1 MITFVRL
8 PETSVFYKR
17 IDNSPSYFFV
27 RLFFPFWVLGSSKQ
41 ADSVQSHSDLRA
53 FPPQFS
59 PRIYNSFFEIRV
71 HSPCNY
77 TDIPWPAQSETI
89 AVVASV
95 LSAPVLNAAITFC
108 QLGSFVLYAISS
120 SRCCH
125 LIHGISELN
134 VCCLSYR
141 KEAIGFEFCFY
152 SHRWERRIS
161 DQKAVWTVYRDR
173 VYDCNWYFYASK
185 SRDRYRFS
193 SFFSR
198 FTRILLRVV
207 RLTSAFSV
215 YYDILTTC
223 RV

>member
-1 MITFVRL
+1 MLLLISLRRDSTIFLLRPCLPSSTCGDYAKDPVWERHSWNLWPYLPNFNWMITFVRL

-17 IDNSPSYFFV
+17 IDNSPPPYFFV

-89 AVVASV
+89 WVAASV

-120 SRCCH
+120 SRRCH

-134 VCCLSYR
+134 VCCVILS
-141 KEAIGFEFCFY
+141 KGG
-152 SHRWERRIS
+152 
-161 DQKAVWTVYRDR
+161 DR
-173 VYDCNWYFYASK
+173 
-185 SRDRYRFS
+185 
-193 SFFSR
+193 
-198 FTRILLRVV
+198 L
-207 RLTSAFSV
+207 
-215 YYDILTTC
+215 
-223 RV
+223 